1 MESLRFEVSY
11 VLILLKCSELA
22 KTGCFPWIFFSV
34 LQDDDGFQLNKG
46 RFPTLSFSLYFL
58 FLPACLP
65 ACCIATK
72 QMFFVYMLQGK
83 LRYMVNR
90 LRSGSQSHYNYTFTT
105 STSPKM
111 QGQGNAPTA
120 AKLGEER
127 RGRGRGRGRG
137 SVKGDFV
144 PVYVAL
150 GMIVMSLTIGLH
162 TAAHELMYSPEVH
175 LRKSRRE
182 TLPEVEDPDT
192 VVDEGD
198 KFIKKSWFR
207 KMAHVQDLDL
217 LPRPTP
223 IHEDPLTMY
232 PSFFLSFFL
241 LILKS

>member
-1 MESLRFEVSY
+1 
-11 VLILLKCSELA
+11 
-22 KTGCFPWIFFSV
+22 
-34 LQDDDGFQLNKG
+34 
-46 RFPTLSFSLYFL
+46 
-58 FLPACLP
+58 
-65 ACCIATK
+65 
-72 QMFFVYMLQGK
+72 MFFVYMLQGK

-111 QGQGNAPTA
+111 PGQGNAPTA
-120 AKLGEER
+120 ANLGEER
-127 RGRGRGRGRG
+127 RGRGRGRG

-217 LPRPTP
+217 LPRPSP
-223 IHEDPLTMY
+223 IHEDPLTM
-232 PSFFLSFFL
+232 
-241 LILKS
+241 